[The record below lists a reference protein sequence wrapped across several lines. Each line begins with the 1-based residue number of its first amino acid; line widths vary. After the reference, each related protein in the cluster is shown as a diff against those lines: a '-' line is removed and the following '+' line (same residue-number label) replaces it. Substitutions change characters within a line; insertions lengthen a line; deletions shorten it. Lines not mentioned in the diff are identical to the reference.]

1 MPLRLPSERARGV
14 AIAIAALVVVILLL
28 PLLLTLIVGARLRSL
43 AHARGFDVRWR
54 TLQATLGGEVL
65 LRGLTVVR
73 VDRGETVFDADSLVV
88 RIAPASVLVFHP
100 RPAAVSLVRG
110 DLTLPARATS
120 IAADN
125 AEAMPEPGARPTD
138 PKRAERVRHSVEG
151 LIRLLTRSHD
161 RLPKLAISDLTLRPG
176 SGGDALWDSVSIGW
190 LEHAPDKDGGRLSI
204 AGTVHSDR
212 DIPFEASAAVA
223 RDGRVTGAARFG
235 FPDPDGGSTDLD
247 LTLAGRLR
255 QTGGR
260 VVLDPDSRV
269 TVGQV
274 PLRLG
279 GYLDRHGP
287 ALGFTLAAD
296 SLTQTLVEASL
307 PRSVIGP
314 LHDLGVRGRWDYRL
328 SLDLDLSMPDSVRF
342 AADVIPHG
350 LTLDPDRTFLNVLV
364 IDRPFTAT
372 IHLPHDR
379 TVVRPMSL
387 LNPHFRPL
395 DHITPELVQG
405 VVTNE
410 DGGFY
415 THRGFNTRALR
426 EAIAED
432 VKTGSFKRGAGTIT
446 MQLVRN
452 LYLGHQRTISRKFQE
467 VTLAW
472 VLEHL
477 TGLSK
482 QRMLEIYLNIIEWGP
497 DIHGADEAA
506 RFYFDR
512 DAGDLTPDQ
521 ALFLVTLVPSPTRWR
536 NRFDRSGALRPF
548 ARAQMHFIGRA
559 MIAKGWLAPEKLP
572 AADSL
577 VVVLAGPARTLLT
590 PGATPA
596 DSTAAPADTST
607 AAALTP

>member
-1 MPLRLPSERARGV
+1 MRLRLPSGRTRMV
-14 AIAIAALVVVILLL
+14 AIAIAALVVALLLL
-28 PLLLTLIVGARLRSL
+28 PLLITPIVGARLRTL
-43 AHARGFDVRWR
+43 AHARGFEAHWLS
-54 TLQATLGGEVL
+54 LQATLGGEVT
-65 LRGLTVVR
+65 LRGLTVIR
-73 VDRGETVFDADSLVV
+73 PDRGDTIFRTDSLVV
-88 RIAPASVLVFHP
+88 RIAPASLLAFHP
-100 RPAAVSLVRG
+100 RPAAVSFVHA
-110 DLTLPARATS
+110 DLMLPARATS

-125 AEAMPEPGARPTD
+125 AEAMPEPSARPAD
-138 PKRAERVRHSVEG
+138 PRRAERVRHSVEG
-151 LIRLLTRSHD
+151 LIRLLTRAHD
-161 RLPKLAISDLTLRPG
+161 RLPRLAISDLTLRPEHAG
-176 SGGDALWDSVSIGW
+176 EALWDSVSIGW
-190 LEHAPDKDGGRLSI
+190 LEHAPDHEGGRLSI
-204 AGTVHSDR
+204 AGTAHGER
-212 DIPFEASAAVA
+212 DIPFEASATVA
-223 RDGRVTGAARFG
+223 HDGGISGAARFG
-235 FPDPDGGSTDLD
+235 FPDPDGGATDLD

-255 QTGGR
+255 QNGGR

-269 TVGQV
+269 TVGQM
-274 PLRLG
+274 PFRLG

-287 ALGFTLAAD
+287 ALGFRLAAD

-328 SLDLDLSMPDSVRF
+328 SLDLDLSQPDSVRF

-350 LTLDPDRTFLNVLV
+350 LTLDPDRTFLNVLFL
-364 IDRPFTAT
+364 DRPFTAT

-379 TVVRPMSL
+379 TVERAISL
-387 LNPHFRPL
+387 LNPHYRPL
-395 DHITPELVQG
+395 DRISPELVQG

-452 LYLGHQRTISRKFQE
+452 LYLGHQRTLSRKFQE
-467 VTLAW
+467 VALAW

-506 RFYFDR
+506 RFYFGR

-536 NRFDRSGALRPF
+536 NRFDRDGALRPF

-572 AADSL
+572 DADSL
-577 VVVLAGPARTLLT
+577 QVVLAGPAKALLA
-590 PGATPA
+590 PQAAPA
-596 DSTAAPADTST
+596 DTTAAAADTST
-607 AAALTP
+607 AASLTP